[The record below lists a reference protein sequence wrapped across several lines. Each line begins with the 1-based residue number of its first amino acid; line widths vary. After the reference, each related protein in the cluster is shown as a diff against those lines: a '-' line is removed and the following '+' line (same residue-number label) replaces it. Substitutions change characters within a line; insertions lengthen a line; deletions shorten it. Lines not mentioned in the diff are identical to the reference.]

1 MSKIT
6 NIIKRSGAVVPFNPE
21 RITNAIYRAA
31 VAVGGRDKEKAA
43 QLSAKVV
50 EYLENN
56 CAEGCTPQ
64 IEEIQDAV
72 EKILIEN
79 GHAKVAKNFI
89 LYREERG
96 QKRRADSK
104 FASRV
109 DENVPWQKIWHVLD
123 WSVDSGLNTV
133 QKLNKRI
140 ELAEFAH
147 IVHESE
153 AAYEEDILTAS
164 EMIQER
170 LDRIKMV
177 MISGPSSSG
186 KTTTTLKLEQKLQQM
201 GMKFRALI
209 VDNYFFDLEFHPKDE
224 FGDYDFETPQALD
237 LQLINDHLKR
247 LSEGEEVGIP
257 YYDFKTGTR
266 TLDHTKMKLE
276 KNEILLID
284 SLHGLYPKFSE
295 AIPSEN
301 KFLLFLEPLLQMKN
315 GDGEFIR
322 WTDIRLMRRMLRD
335 SVQRAYNPQQTLE
348 HWHYVRSSE
357 LRNIIPYQGTA
368 DYIINS
374 AMPYELPLY
383 SFRLRD
389 HFNKWVKEYE
399 GNPLREDAFE
409 RASRISKLLNDV
421 HQIDDDSPVPHD
433 SVIREFIGGS
443 TFDYH

>member
-1 MSKIT
+1 MTKIS

-31 VAVGGRDKEKAA
+31 VAVGGRDKEKAS

-50 EYLENN
+50 EFLENN
-56 CAEGCTPQ
+56 CIEGCTPQ

-72 EKILIEN
+72 EKVLIES

-89 LYREERG
+89 LYREERAK
-96 QKRRADSK
+96 KRRVESK

-123 WSVDSGLNTV
+123 WSVNKDLNTV
-133 QKLNKRI
+133 KKLNDRI
-140 ELAEFAH
+140 ELGEFAH

-153 AAYEEDILTAS
+153 AAYEQDILTAS
-164 EMIQER
+164 EMIEER
-170 LDRIKMV
+170 LNQIKMV

-237 LQLINDHLKR
+237 LELINDHLKR
-247 LSEGEEVGIP
+247 LSSGEEVGIP
-257 YYDFKTGTR
+257 AYDFKTGKR
-266 TLDHTKMKLE
+266 KLDHTKMKLE

-295 AIPSEN
+295 AIPAEN

-315 GDGEFIR
+315 EDNEFIR

-357 LRNIIPYQGTA
+357 LRSIIPYQSTA

-383 SFRLRD
+383 AHRLRD
-389 HFNKWVKEYE
+389 HFNKWVNEYE
-399 GNPLREDAFE
+399 GNPLREDAYE
-409 RASRISKLLNDV
+409 RAVRISKLLNNVIAIEDE
-421 HQIDDDSPVPHD
+421 SPVPHD